1 MSRPPTVFISYSHD
15 SDDQMDR
22 VKALAD
28 RLRKDGIDCNIDQ
41 YESSPPEGWY
51 RWMFNQIEGADF
63 VLVAATK
70 PYYHRFQEQQ
80 RDKSTGVVWE
90 GAIVAQKLYDNP
102 RSAKFIPIIFTA
114 SDISYIPAF
123 LKGTTHYQLPS
134 SYENLYRQLTNNQLL
149 AAPLGLKQRI
159 SGSDNQLTATGG
171 VGSVVQEISGSIEL
185 LITNAFRIDR
195 LEIKNF
201 KKLAEYTLDL
211 CPKITLLVGDN
222 GAGKTTILDALA
234 IAAGVWLIDYPDAT
248 LANSGRNILSHE
260 IRAETIET
268 ADSFRLTDC
277 KPVEVSATGVIGT
290 ETVSWKRKISLKG
303 TRTSNADSKKA
314 RQIVAR
320 LFEQDRMGEKSWL
333 PIIAYYGAGRAWLP
347 SNSRDR
353 KTKLADEPSRRWD
366 AFYDCLAERI
376 RIGDLQN
383 WFHRE
388 AIAALNRHGEM
399 RMAYK
404 VVKFAILH
412 CIPEASNLWFDPDR
426 LEIMLLIDGQ
436 ALPFNSLSAGQ
447 KMMVALI
454 ADIAIKMVTQNFA
467 LLAEESDL
475 DYQTLPQVLQK
486 TPGLVLIDELDVHL
500 HPKWQRRV
508 VNDLKT
514 TFPAIQFV
522 CTSHSPFI
530 IQSISQGELRSLDV
544 EDSQPLQYANQS
556 IEDIAEDIQL
566 VEMPQQSLKAQQLA
580 QATERYFALL
590 QNQDAADSD
599 ELVTAEA
606 DYRQALEPF
615 SDDPGLTAFLK
626 LEAMAKAKEKEA
638 E

>member
-1 MSRPPTVFISYSHD
+1 MSRSPTVFISYDHND
-15 SDDQMDR
+15 SDKRIACVRELVDR
-22 VKALAD
+22 LKAD
-28 RLRKDGIDCNIDQ
+28 RIDCIEDRSYPPGINWQTWISQQID
-41 YESSPPEGWY
+41 S
-51 RWMFNQIEGADF
+51 ADF
-63 VLVAATK
+63 LLLIVPHDRNLG
-70 PYYHRFQEQQ
+70 RL
-80 RDKSTGVVWE
+80 TGSSIIERKVHE
-90 GAIVAQKLYDNP
+90 NP
-102 RSAKFIPIIFTA
+102 RSTKILSIVFAPEEIMVLQN
-114 SDISYIPAF
+114 YQAF
-123 LKGTTHYQLPS
+123 QLPS
-134 SYENLYRQLTNNQLL
+134 DYDSLYRLL
-149 AAPLGLKQRI
+149 SGQRE
-159 SGSDNQLTATGG
+159 QKTAT
-171 VGSVVQEISGSIEL
+171 
-185 LITNAFRIDR
+185 TNEFRIDR
-195 LEIKNF
+195 LEIRNF
-201 KKLAEYTLDL
+201 KKFPECTFDF
-211 CPKITLLVGDN
+211 CPQFTLLVGNN
-222 GAGKTTILDALA
+222 GTGKTTVLDALA
-234 IAAGVWLIDYPDAT
+234 VAAGVWLIDYPDAT
-248 LANSGRNILSHE
+248 LASSGRNILPHE
-260 IRAETIET
+260 IRAETIAT

-290 ETVSWKRKISLKG
+290 ESISWQRKISLKG
-303 TRTSNADSKKA
+303 SRTSNSDSKKA
-314 RQIVAR
+314 MQIVDR

-333 PIIAYYGAGRAWLP
+333 PIIAYYGAGRAWFP
-347 SNSRDR
+347 SKNRER
-353 KTKLADEPSRRWD
+353 KTDLTKPARRWD
-366 AFYDCLAERI
+366 AFYDCLAEQI

-467 LLAEESDL
+467 FLAEESEL

-508 VNDLKT
+508 VNDLKN

-530 IQSISQGELRSLDV
+530 IQSISPGELRSLDV

-590 QNQDAADSD
+590 QNQDAADS
-599 ELVTAEA
+599 EEIATAEA

>member
-1 MSRPPTVFISYSHD
+1 MSRSPTVFISYSHD
-15 SDDQMDR
+15 SDEQHIAR
-22 VKALAD
+22 VKALVD
-28 RLRKDGIDCNIDQ
+28 RLRADGIDCIDDQ
-41 YESSPPEGWY
+41 SCLPGTEWQTWISQ
-51 RWMFNQIEGADF
+51 QIDNADF
-63 VLVAATK
+63 VLQIAPQNESRSTDSVAGII
-70 PYYHRFQEQQ
+70 E
-80 RDKSTGVVWE
+80 
-90 GAIVAQKLYDNP
+90 QKLYENP
-102 RSAKFIPIIFTA
+102 RSTKIIPIVFA
-114 SDISYIPAF
+114 PEDIVKMPR
-123 LKGTTHYQLPS
+123 LLQNYQVSQFPRDYDS
-134 SYENLYRQLTNNQLL
+134 LYRLL
-149 AAPLGLKQRI
+149 SGQRE
-159 SGSDNQLTATGG
+159 QKTA
-171 VGSVVQEISGSIEL
+171 
-185 LITNAFRIDR
+185 ITNEFRIDR
-195 LEIKNF
+195 LEIRNF
-201 KKLAEYTLDL
+201 KKFSEYTCDF
-211 CPKITLLVGDN
+211 CPQFTLLVGNN
-222 GAGKTTILDALA
+222 GTGKTTLLDALA
-234 IAAGVWLIDYPDAT
+234 VAAGVWLIDYPDTT
-248 LANSGRNILSHE
+248 LASSGRNILPHE
-260 IRAETIET
+260 IRAKTIET
-268 ADSFRLTDC
+268 IDSFLLTDC
-277 KPVEVSATGVIGT
+277 KPVEVKATGVIGT
-290 ETVSWKRKISLKG
+290 KAVSWQRKISLKG
-303 TRTSNADSKKA
+303 SRTSNSDSKKA
-314 RQIVAR
+314 MQIVAQ

-353 KTKLADEPSRRWD
+353 KTKLANEPSRRWD

-388 AIAALNRHGEM
+388 AIAALSHGQM

-412 CIPEASNLWFDPDR
+412 CIPEADNLWFDPDR

-467 LLAEESDL
+467 FLAEKSEL

-508 VNDLKT
+508 VNDLKN
-514 TFPAIQFV
+514 TFPSIQFV

-530 IQSISQGELRSLDV
+530 IQSISPGELRSLDV

-566 VEMPQQSLKAQQLA
+566 VELPQQSLKAQQLA
-580 QATERYFALL
+580 QATERYFTLL
-590 QNQDAADSD
+590 QNQAAADSA

-626 LEAMAKAKEKEA
+626 LEAMAKAKEQEA

>member
-1 MSRPPTVFISYSHD
+1 MLQNLVSCSCLPLFSDSRQETAMSLSPTVFISYNLG
-15 SDDQMDR
+15 SDEYMDL
-22 VKALAD
+22 VKSLFD
-28 RLRKDGIDCNIDQ
+28 RLRADGINCIDDRAC
-41 YESSPPEGWY
+41 PPGTHW
-51 RWMFNQIEGADF
+51 RSWVPQQIDSADF
-63 VLVAATK
+63 VLLIAPHHKLPFFSATII
-70 PYYHRFQEQQ
+70 E
-80 RDKSTGVVWE
+80 E
-90 GAIVAQKLYDNP
+90 KLYENP
-102 RSAKFIPIIFTA
+102 RSTKIIPIVFETQDIFNLPR
-114 SDISYIPAF
+114 IF
-123 LKGTTHYQLPS
+123 LDYQLAQFPRD
-134 SYENLYRQLTNNQLL
+134 YESLYRLL
-149 AAPLGLKQRI
+149 SGQRE
-159 SGSDNQLTATGG
+159 QKTA
-171 VGSVVQEISGSIEL
+171 
-185 LITNAFRIDR
+185 ITNEFRIDR
-195 LEIKNF
+195 LEIRNF
-201 KKLAEYTLDL
+201 KKFSAYTCDF
-211 CPKITLLVGDN
+211 CPQFTLLVGNN
-222 GAGKTTILDALA
+222 GTGKTTMLDALA
-234 IAAGVWLIDYPDAT
+234 VAAGVWLIDYPEAT

-268 ADSFRLTDC
+268 SDSFRLTDC

-290 ETVSWKRKISLKG
+290 ETVSWQRKISLKG
-303 TRTSNADSKKA
+303 SRTSNSDSKKA
-314 RQIVAR
+314 MQIIAQ
-320 LFEQDRMGEKSWL
+320 LFEQDRTGEKAWL

-353 KTKLADEPSRRWD
+353 KTKLANEPSRRWD

-376 RIGDLQN
+376 RINDLQN

-388 AIAALNRHGEM
+388 AIAALNNHGEM

-412 CIPEASNLWFDPDR
+412 CIPEAVNLWFDPDR

-447 KMMVALI
+447 KMMVALV

-467 LLAEESDL
+467 FLAEESAL

-508 VNDLKT
+508 VNDLKN
-514 TFPAIQFV
+514 TFPSIQFV

-530 IQSISQGELRSLDV
+530 IQSISPGELRSLDV

-556 IEDIAEDIQL
+556 IEDIQL
-566 VEMPQQSLKAQQLA
+566 VDMPQQSLKAQQLA
-580 QATERYFALL
+580 QATERYFTLL

-606 DYRQALEPF
+606 NYRQALQPF
-615 SDDPGLTAFLK
+615 SDDPGLTAILK
-626 LEAMAKAKEKEA
+626 LEAMAKAQEQEA

>member
-15 SDDQMDR
+15 SESHRAQ
-22 VKALAD
+22 VLELAD
-28 RLRKDGIDCNIDQ
+28 RLRLDGIYCSIDQ

-63 VLVAATK
+63 VLVVATE
-70 PYYHRFQEQQ
+70 PYYHRFHDQQ
-80 RDKSTGVVWE
+80 RYKGTLWE
-90 GAIVAQKLYDNP
+90 GAIVAQKLYENP
-102 RSAKFIPIIFTA
+102 RVAKFIPIIFA
-114 SDISYIPAF
+114 PSDISYIPEL
-123 LKGTTHYQLPS
+123 LKGITHYQLPS
-134 SYENLYRQLTNNQLL
+134 SYEPLYHRLINDQLPSPAN
-149 AAPLGLKQRI
+149 
-159 SGSDNQLTATGG
+159 
-171 VGSVVQEISGSIEL
+171 E
-185 LITNAFRIDR
+185 FRIDR
-195 LEIKNF
+195 LKIKNF
-201 KKLAEYTLDL
+201 KKLSEFTLDL
-211 CPKITLLVGDN
+211 CPQFTLLVGDN
-222 GAGKTTILDALA
+222 GTGKTTILDALA
-234 IAAGVWLIDYPDAT
+234 VAAGVWLINHSDTT
-248 LANSGRNILSHE
+248 LANSGRNILPHE
-260 IRAETIET
+260 IRSKTIET
-268 ADSFRLTDC
+268 IDSFQLEGC
-277 KPVEVSATGVIGT
+277 KPVEVIATGIIGT
-290 ETVSWKRKISLKG
+290 EDVSWKRQISVKG
-303 TRTSNADSKKA
+303 SRTSNADSKKA
-314 RQIVAR
+314 MQIIDR
-320 LFEQDRMGEKSWL
+320 LFEQDRVGEKSWF

-353 KTKLADEPSRRWD
+353 KAKISSEPSRRWD

-376 RIGDLQN
+376 RINDLQN
-383 WFHRE
+383 WFHKE
-388 AIAALNRHGEM
+388 AIAALNRMGEM

-467 LLAEESDL
+467 FLAEESEL

-508 VNDLKT
+508 VNDLKA

-544 EDSQPLQYANQS
+544 EDSQPLQYANRS
-556 IEDIAEDIQL
+556 IEDIVEEIQL
-566 VEMPQQSLKAQQLA
+566 VDVPQQSLKAHQLA
-580 QATERYFALL
+580 QATERYFVLL
-590 QNQDAADSD
+590 QNQDSTSPD
-599 ELVTAEA
+599 ELVAAEA
-606 DYRQALEPF
+606 DYRQSLEPF
-615 SDDPGLTAFLK
+615 STDPGLTALLK
-626 LEAMAKAKEKEA
+626 LEAMAKAQEQES

>member
-1 MSRPPTVFISYSHD
+1 MFRSPTVFISYSHG
-15 SDDQMDR
+15 SAEHLAR
-22 VKALAD
+22 VRALAD
-28 RLRKDGIDCNIDQ
+28 RLRADGIDCIDDQ
-41 YESSPPEGWY
+41 SCLPGTDWQTWISQ
-51 RWMFNQIEGADF
+51 QIDNADF
-63 VLVAATK
+63 VLQIAPQNESRSTAAGIIE
-70 PYYHRFQEQQ
+70 R
-80 RDKSTGVVWE
+80 
-90 GAIVAQKLYDNP
+90 KLYENP
-102 RSAKFIPIIFTA
+102 RSTNIIPIVFVPE
-114 SDISYIPAF
+114 DIAKMPR
-123 LKGTTHYQLPS
+123 LLQNYQTSQFPRDYDS
-134 SYENLYRQLTNNQLL
+134 LYRLL
-149 AAPLGLKQRI
+149 RGQRE
-159 SGSDNQLTATGG
+159 QKTA
-171 VGSVVQEISGSIEL
+171 
-185 LITNAFRIDR
+185 ITNEFRIGR
-195 LEIKNF
+195 LEIRNF
-201 KKLAEYTLDL
+201 KKFSEYTCDF
-211 CPKITLLVGDN
+211 CPQFTLLVGNN
-222 GAGKTTILDALA
+222 GTGKTTVLDALA
-234 IAAGVWLIDYPDAT
+234 VAAGVWLIDYPDAT
-248 LANSGRNILSHE
+248 LASSGRNILSHE
-260 IRAETIET
+260 IRAETITT

-277 KPVEVSATGVIGT
+277 KPVEVRATGVIGT
-290 ETVSWKRKISLKG
+290 ETVRWQRKISLKG
-303 TRTSNADSKKA
+303 SRTSNSDSKKA
-314 RQIVAR
+314 MQIVDR

-333 PIIAYYGAGRAWLP
+333 PIIAYYGAGRAWFP
-347 SNSRDR
+347 SKNRER
-353 KTKLADEPSRRWD
+353 KTDLTKPARRWD
-366 AFYDCLAERI
+366 AFYDCLAEQI

-388 AIAALNRHGEM
+388 AIAALNRHGQM

-467 LLAEESDL
+467 FLAEESEL

-508 VNDLKT
+508 VNDLKS

-530 IQSISQGELRSLDV
+530 IQSISPGELRSLDV

-566 VEMPQQSLKAQQLA
+566 VAMPQQSLKAQQLA

-626 LEAMAKAKEKEA
+626 LEAMAKAKEQSA

>member
-1 MSRPPTVFISYSHD
+1 MSRSPTVFISYSHD
-15 SDDQMDR
+15 SAEHIDR
-22 VKALAD
+22 VEALVD
-28 RLRKDGIDCNIDQ
+28 RLTADGIDCIEEQSIPLGTNWEVWISEQID
-41 YESSPPEGWY
+41 S
-51 RWMFNQIEGADF
+51 ADF
-63 VLVAATK
+63 VLVVVRQKAS
-70 PYYHRFQEQQ
+70 
-80 RDKSTGVVWE
+80 RDLGFLRE
-90 GAIVAQKLYDNP
+90 EMINRKLYENP
-102 RSAKFIPIIFTA
+102 RSDKIIPIAFA
-114 SDISYIPAF
+114 RRDILY
-123 LKGTTHYQLPS
+123 LPRILRDRQAILFPRD
-134 SYENLYRQLTNNQLL
+134 YDQLYRLL
-149 AAPLGLKQRI
+149 
-159 SGSDNQLTATGG
+159 SGKRAQA
-171 VGSVVQEISGSIEL
+171 
-185 LITNAFRIDR
+185 ITTINEFRIDR
-195 LEIKNF
+195 LEIRNF
-201 KKLAEYTLDL
+201 KKFPECTFDF
-211 CPKITLLVGDN
+211 CPQFTLLVGNN
-222 GAGKTTILDALA
+222 GTGKTTVLDALA
-234 IAAGVWLIDYPDAT
+234 VAAGIWLIDYPDTT
-248 LANSGRNILSHE
+248 LASSGRNILPHE

-268 ADSFRLTDC
+268 IDSFRLADC

-290 ETVSWKRKISLKG
+290 ETVSWQRKISLKG
-303 TRTSNADSKKA
+303 SRTSNSDSKQVM
-314 RQIVAR
+314 QIVAR
-320 LFEQDRMGEKSWL
+320 LFEQDRIGEKSWF

-353 KTKLADEPSRRWD
+353 KTKLANEPARRWD

-404 VVKFAILH
+404 VVKFAILR

-436 ALPFNSLSAGQ
+436 ALPFSSLSAGQ

-467 LLAEESDL
+467 FLAEESEL

-514 TFPAIQFV
+514 MFPAIQFV

-530 IQSISQGELRSLDV
+530 IQSISPGELRSLDV

-566 VEMPQQSLKAQQLA
+566 VDMPQQSLKAQQLA
-580 QATERYFALL
+580 QATEQYFALL
-590 QNQDAADSD
+590 QNQEAADSD
-599 ELVTAEA
+599 ELLTAEA
-606 DYRQALEPF
+606 NYRQALEPF

-626 LEAMAKAKEKEA
+626 LEAMAKAKEQEA

>member
-15 SDDQMDR
+15 SKFHSDQ
-22 VKALAD
+22 VLELAN
-28 RLRKDGIDCNIDQ
+28 RLRREGIDCNVDQ
-41 YESSPPEGWY
+41 YVESPAQGWTH
-51 RWMFNQIEGADF
+51 WIPHQIKRADF
-63 VLVAATK
+63 VLVVATE
-70 PYYHRFQEQQ
+70 PYYHGFQEQ
-80 RDKSTGVVWE
+80 RGGKGVVWE
-90 GAIVAQKLYDNP
+90 GTIITKELYDNP
-102 RSAKFIPIIFTA
+102 RSTKFIPVIFTA
-114 SDISYIPAF
+114 TDISYIPDFIRAQ
-123 LKGTTHYQLPS
+123 TYYQLPDD
-134 SYENLYRQLTNNQLL
+134 YELLYRRLTQQSEKIFP
-149 AAPLGLKQRI
+149 A
-159 SGSDNQLTATGG
+159 
-171 VGSVVQEISGSIEL
+171 VGERVEL
-185 LITNAFRIDR
+185 PEFTRKDKSLSTINEFRIDE
-195 LEIKNF
+195 LKVKNF
-201 KKLAEYTLDL
+201 KKFSGYTIDL
-211 CPKITLLVGDN
+211 RPAFTLLIGDN
-222 GAGKTTILDALA
+222 GMGKTTILDALA
-234 IAAGVWLIDYPDAT
+234 VAAGVWLIDYPDMT
-248 LANSGRNILSHE
+248 LASSGRNILPHE
-260 IRAETIET
+260 IRAETIEAT
-268 ADSFRLTDC
+268 SSFRLIDC
-277 KPVEVSATGVIGT
+277 KPVEITATGIIGT
-290 ETVSWKRKISLKG
+290 ESVTWKRKIPVKG
-303 TRTSNADSKKA
+303 SRTSNSDSKEA
-314 RQIVAR
+314 IQIIDQI
-320 LFEQDRMGEKSWL
+320 FERDRMGEKNWL
-333 PIIAYYGAGRAWLP
+333 PIIAYYGAGRAWFP
-347 SNSRDR
+347 SKSRER
-353 KTKLADEPSRRWD
+353 KPELAKPSRRWD

-383 WFHRE
+383 WFHKE

-404 VVKFAILH
+404 VVKFAILR

-467 LLAEESDL
+467 FLAEESDL

-508 VNDLKT
+508 VNDLKN

-530 IQSISQGELRSLDV
+530 IQSISPGELRSLDV

-590 QNQDAADSD
+590 QNQNAADSD

-626 LEAMAKAKEKEA
+626 LEAMAKVKEKEA